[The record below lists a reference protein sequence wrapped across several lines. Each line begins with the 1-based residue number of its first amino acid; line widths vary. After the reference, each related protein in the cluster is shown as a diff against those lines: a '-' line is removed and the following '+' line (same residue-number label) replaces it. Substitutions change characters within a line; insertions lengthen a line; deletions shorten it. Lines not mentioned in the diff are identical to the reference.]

1 MRVCKGRGCAES
13 HEVCGTGV
21 VGAGRGRQWAFEPR
35 PLCGRCSCGGRR
47 ATSRTR
53 PPARPPGRASLT
65 SVRPLPRKAAVDLRR
80 MPCARRC
87 IVSSVSRPASALRS
101 GMTHVAISNVSTR
114 RSFDLAPGNRLVPVN
129 GPITCSQNQHTI
141 GQMIQKCAAG
151 IARTLTKSVR
161 WPEARVLALRGR
173 PDGHQVIMPIAGP
186 MASMP

>member
-1 MRVCKGRGCAES
+1 
-13 HEVCGTGV
+13 
-21 VGAGRGRQWAFEPR
+21 
-35 PLCGRCSCGGRR
+35 
-47 ATSRTR
+47 
-53 PPARPPGRASLT
+53 
-65 SVRPLPRKAAVDLRR
+65 
-80 MPCARRC
+80 
-87 IVSSVSRPASALRS
+87 
-101 GMTHVAISNVSTR
+101 MTHVAISNVSTR